1 MIKNSLISILI
12 LIALT
17 VLIYIKYHPPQSCRS
32 NAPIHIAMVGPMSGQ
47 SSIIGNS
54 LRSGANLY
62 VDQVN
67 HSGGINGK
75 CVKLNI
81 YDDQNNRTL
90 ALQKASEIISNNNA
104 IAIIGHWFSACSFAA
119 GMLYKKH
126 EIPIIT
132 PGSTNVK
139 VTRFNPWFY
148 RLVFND
154 HLQGRFLANYAVH
167 ILNKKHIIIVNEDN
181 DYGNYLATVFE
192 ATGRKYDAE
201 IAFMKSISPETD
213 LRNEFSNIITT
224 INKHT
229 EKNKHEVVLFIA
241 AHAGFASQL
250 IYRIRNVGLSIP
262 IIVPDSCASDA
273 FWKAFQIYP
282 KERQFPGY
290 YSNGIYV
297 TTHLLF
303 DISNESSL
311 SFYDAFYER
320 YGEAPDW
327 IAAHAYDAAMLIV
340 DTAQKQHISGIDLQA
355 DRKKIQKGLS
365 EINHID
371 NAIEGVTGLNCFD
384 KNGDSLKPVAVGYY
398 RNQKIIPAHVQFQAV
413 PSLLSESESESNQK
427 SLIQIDGQNY
437 YKTCVVYT
445 GIHIKEISNLLPG
458 QGSCDISFDVWFR
471 YHGNIDT
478 SQMTFINAAEP
489 VSLGP
494 PVESETNGHL
504 EYRRYQVKGKF
515 KTNFLSGHTMHRC
528 QVVGFQFHHPTMK
541 RNQLIFVPD
550 RVGMDLKTF
559 DSFINNLIEQKV
571 IASLHEWSLDKSWL
585 FQSILKKESLGK
597 LEYLN
602 STDHTANYSMFNA
615 GIRIKKSSMSI
626 RGLITENNAEQW
638 MIICAILILISLVFK
653 NQFTQQASMF
663 QIFPVMYLSVSMCI
677 SILFML
683 SAESFLMNHIIESL
697 NAYYLDAISKIFDS
711 LWWIVPAFY
720 LNSFIKY
727 LVWQPIEHTTRQKIP
742 NIIRRFASFMIFTLT
757 ILGILAFVFDQKI
770 TSLLATSG
778 VIAMII
784 GLAIQINISNI
795 FSGIAINL
803 ERPFS
808 IGDWVKIGDYN
819 EGRVLDIT
827 WRTTRLMARDDCILS
842 IPNSIASESVI
853 HNFHYP
859 DDFFRLWFDVY
870 VDSRYD
876 AEKIKSILFA
886 AVSSSQ
892 IVEKT
897 PEPLARFMGL
907 TDWSARYLV
916 SFTVKNYGNKVL
928 ALERVWTSVLSH
940 LHQEGIAPAVRQWN
954 VVTDDRQSS

>member
-12 LIALT
+12 LISLT
-17 VLIYIKYHPPQSCRS
+17 VLIYIKYHPPQSCQS
-32 NAPIHIAMVGPMSGQ
+32 KAPIHIAMVGPMSGQ
-47 SSIIGNS
+47 GKIIGNS
-54 LRSGANLY
+54 LRSGAELY

-75 CVKLNI
+75 CVKLDI
-81 YDDQNNRTL
+81 YDDQNNREL
-90 ALQKASEIISNNNA
+90 AIQKASEIISNNNS

-167 ILNKKHIIIVNEDN
+167 ILNKSHILIVNEDN

-201 IAFMKSISPETD
+201 INFIKSISQETD

-224 INKHT
+224 IKQQT
-229 EKNKHEVVLFIA
+229 EKHKQEVVLFIA

-273 FWKAFQIYP
+273 FWKGFQVYP

-311 SFYDAFYER
+311 SFYDAFHER

-340 DTAQKQHISGIDLQA
+340 DTAKKQHISGMDLQA

-413 PSLLSESESESNQK
+413 PSLLSESESESNRK
-427 SLIQIDGQNY
+427 SLIEIDGQNY

-445 GIHIKEISNLLPG
+445 GIHIKDISHLLTG
-458 QGSCDISFDVWFR
+458 QGTCDISFDVWFR

-478 SQMTFINAAEP
+478 SKMIFINAAEP
-489 VSLGP
+489 VTLGT

-504 EYRRYQVKGKF
+504 EYRRYHVQGKF

-550 RVGMDLKTF
+550 RVGMDLKTR
-559 DSFINNLIEQKV
+559 DSFINNLIQQKV
-571 IASLHEWSLDKSWL
+571 ISNLHEWSLDKSWL

-615 GIRIKKSSMSI
+615 GIRIQKSSMSI

-638 MIICAILILISLVFK
+638 MIICAVLILISLVFK

-663 QIFPVMYLSVSMCI
+663 QIFPVIYLSVSMCI
-677 SILFML
+677 SIIFML
-683 SAESFLMNHIIESL
+683 SAESFLMNHIIESI
-697 NAYYLDAISKIFDS
+697 NAYYLDAISRIFDS

-720 LNSFIKY
+720 LNSFINY
-727 LVWQPIEHTTRQKIP
+727 LVWQPIEHTTQQKIP
-742 NIIRRFASFMIFTLT
+742 NIIRRFASFMILTLT

-819 EGRVLDIT
+819 EGKVLDIT

-853 HNFHYP
+853 HNYHYP
-859 DDFFRLWFDVY
+859 DDLFRLWFDVY
-870 VDSRYD
+870 VDSKYD
-876 AEKIKSILFA
+876 AERIKNILFA

-892 IVEKT
+892 IVEKS

-907 TDWSARYLV
+907 TDWSAKYLV
-916 SFTVKNYGNKVL
+916 SFTVKNYGNKVI
-928 ALERVWTSVLSH
+928 ALERVWTRVLSH
-940 LHQEGIAPAVRQWN
+940 LHQAGITPAVRQWN

>member
-1 MIKNSLISILI
+1 MIKNSLISLLI
-12 LIALT
+12 LITLT
-17 VLIYIKYHPPQSCRS
+17 ILIYIKYHPPQTCQSKT
-32 NAPIHIAMVGPMSGQ
+32 PIRIAMIGPMSGQ
-47 SSIIGNS
+47 DSLIGKS
-54 LRSGANLY
+54 LRRGADLY

-67 HSGGINGK
+67 RSGGVNGK
-75 CVKLNI
+75 CVKLDI
-81 YDDQNNRTL
+81 YDDQNSRTF

-104 IAIIGHWFSACSFAA
+104 IAVIGHWFSTCSFAA

-126 EIPIIT
+126 KIPIIT

-167 ILNKKHIIIVNEDN
+167 ILNKSHIFIVNEDN

-201 IAFMKSISPETD
+201 IDYMKGISPNND
-213 LRNEFSNIITT
+213 LRVEFSNVIHSL
-224 INKHT
+224 KQKVK
-229 EKNKHEVVLFIA
+229 KNKKDVVLFIA

-250 IYRIRNVGLSIP
+250 IYRIRNAGLGIP

-282 KERQFPGY
+282 KERQFPGF

-303 DISNESSL
+303 DISNDSSL
-311 SFYDAFYER
+311 TFFDTFHEH

-327 IAAHAYDAAMLIV
+327 IAAHAYDATMIIV
-340 DTAQKQHISGIDLQA
+340 ETAIRKNITGIDIQS

-371 NAIEGVTGLNCFD
+371 NALEGVTGLNCFD
-384 KNGDSLKPVAVGYY
+384 QNGDSLKPVAVGYY

-413 PSLLSESESESNQK
+413 PSLLSESESESNRR
-427 SLIQIDGQNY
+427 SLIKIDGQNY
-437 YKTCVVYT
+437 FKTCVVYT
-445 GIHIKEISNLLPG
+445 GIHIKEIKNLSPG
-458 QGSCDISFDVWFR
+458 QGTCEISFDVWFR
-471 YHGNIDT
+471 YHGKIDT
-478 SQMTFINAAEP
+478 SQMTFINAAEQLK
-489 VSLGP
+489 LGK
-494 PVESETNGHL
+494 PVETETNGHL
-504 EYRRYQVKGKF
+504 EYRRYQVHGIF
-515 KTNFLSGHTMHRC
+515 KTNFLSGHTVHRC
-528 QVVGFQFHHPTMK
+528 QVVGFQFHHPTLK

-550 RVGMDLKTF
+550 RVGMDLKTRS
-559 DSFINNLIEQKV
+559 SFIHHLKEQKA
-571 IASLHEWSLDKSWL
+571 ISSLHEWSLNKSWL

-602 STDHTANYSMFNA
+602 STDHTASYSMFNV
-615 GIRIKKSSMSI
+615 GIRIQKSSMSI
-626 RGLITENNAEQW
+626 RGLITEDNAEHW
-638 MIICAILILISLVFK
+638 MVICAILILISLVLK
-653 NQFTQQASMF
+653 NQFIQKTSMF
-663 QIFPVMYLSVSMCI
+663 QFFPIIYVSTSLCI
-677 SILFML
+677 SILFLL
-683 SAESFLMNHIIESL
+683 SAESFLMNLFIESI
-697 NAYYLDAISKIFDS
+697 NAYYLDAMSKIFDS

-720 LNSFIKY
+720 LNSFIKL
-727 LVWQPIEHTTRQKIP
+727 LVWQPIEHTTCQKIP
-742 NIIRRFASFMIFTLT
+742 NIIRRFVSFMILTLT

-808 IGDWVKIGDYN
+808 IGDWVKVGNYN

-827 WRTTRLMARDDCILS
+827 WRTTRLMTRDDCILS

-853 HNFHYP
+853 HNYHYP
-859 DDFFRLWFDVY
+859 DQFFRLWFEVY

-876 AEKIKSILFA
+876 ADKIKNILLA
-886 AVSSSQ
+886 AVSSST

-897 PEPLARFMGL
+897 PEPLTRFMGL
-907 TDWSARYLV
+907 TDWAATYLV
-916 SFTVKNYGNKVL
+916 SFTVKNYGKKVV
-928 ALERVWTSVLSH
+928 ALERVWTRVLSH
-940 LHQEGIAPAVRQWN
+940 LHQAGISPAVRQWHF
-954 VVTDDRQSS
+954 VKDEKQ

>member
-12 LIALT
+12 LITLT
-17 VLIYIKYHPPQSCRS
+17 VLIYIKYNPPQSCQS
-32 NAPIHIAMVGPMSGQ
+32 KTPIHVALVGPMSGK
-47 SSIIGNS
+47 SSLIGKS
-54 LRSGANLY
+54 LRRGADLY
-62 VDQVN
+62 VNQIN
-67 HSGGINGK
+67 RAGGINGK
-75 CVKLNI
+75 CVQLDI
-81 YDDQNNRTL
+81 YDDQNNREL
-90 ALQKASEIISNNNA
+90 AIQKASEIISNNKA
-104 IAIIGHWFSACSFAA
+104 IAVIGHWFSTCSFAA
-119 GMLYKKH
+119 GMQYKKYKF
-126 EIPIIT
+126 PVIT

-167 ILNKKHIIIVNEDN
+167 ILNKSHLLIINEDN

-192 ATGRKYDAE
+192 ATGRKYHAE
-201 IAFMKSISPETD
+201 IAYMKGVSPNIN
-213 LRNEFSNIITT
+213 LRNEFTRILKT
-224 INKHT
+224 IRKEI
-229 EKNKHEVVLFIA
+229 EKNKHEIVLFIA

-250 IYRIRNVGLSIP
+250 IYRIRKAGLNIP

-273 FWKAFQIYP
+273 FWKGFQVYP

-311 SFYDAFYER
+311 SFFDAYLEH
-320 YGEAPDW
+320 YGEPPDW
-327 IAAHAYDAAMLIV
+327 IAAHAFDASMIIIENA
-340 DTAQKQHISGIDLQA
+340 KRHHISGIDLQS

-371 NAIEGVTGLNCFD
+371 NAIKGVTGLNCFD

-413 PSLLSESESESNQK
+413 PSLLSESESENNQQ

-458 QGSCDISFDVWFR
+458 QGSCEITFDVWFR

-478 SQMTFINAAEP
+478 SQMIFLNASEP
-489 VSLGP
+489 ISLGEP
-494 PVESETNGHL
+494 IESETNGHL
-504 EYRRYQVKGKF
+504 EYRRYQVQGRF
-515 KTNFLSGHTMHRC
+515 KTNFLTGHTLHRC
-528 QVVGFQFHHPTMK
+528 QVVGFQFHHPTLK

-550 RVGMDLKTF
+550 RVGMDLKNR
-559 DSFINNLIEQKV
+559 DSFINSLREHKV
-571 IASLHEWSLDKSWL
+571 IASLHEWSLDKSSL

-602 STDHTANYSMFNA
+602 TTDHTVDYSLFNV
-615 GIRIKKSSMSI
+615 GIRIQKSSMSI

-638 MIICAILILISLVFK
+638 MIICAVLILISLIFK

-663 QIFPVMYLSVSMCI
+663 QLFPVIYSSISMCI
-677 SILFML
+677 SIIFLL
-683 SAESFLMNHIIESL
+683 SAESFLMNHLIESI
-697 NAYYLDAISKIFDS
+697 NAYYLDAISKMFDS

-727 LVWQPIEHTTRQKIP
+727 LVWQPIEHSTRQKIP
-742 NIIRRFASFMIFTLT
+742 NIIRRFVSFMILTLT

-808 IGDWVKIGDYN
+808 IGDWVKVGEYN
-819 EGRVLDIT
+819 EGKVLDIT
-827 WRTTRLMARDDCILS
+827 WRTTRLMTRDDCILS
-842 IPNSIASESVI
+842 IPNSVASESVI
-853 HNFHYP
+853 HNYHYP
-859 DDFFRLWFDVY
+859 DQFFRLWFDVY
-870 VDSRYD
+870 LDSRYD
-876 AEKIKSILFA
+876 TEKIRDILFS
-886 AVSSSQ
+886 AVSSSN

-907 TDWSARYLV
+907 TDWAAKYLV
-916 SFTVKNYGNKVL
+916 SFTVKNYGNKVT
-928 ALERVWTSVLSH
+928 ALEKVWTQVLSH
-940 LHQEGIAPAVRQWN
+940 LHQAGISPAVRQWN
-954 VVTDDRQSS
+954 VVADDRQIE

>member
-1 MIKNSLISILI
+1 MIKNSLISTLI
-12 LIALT
+12 LTTLAI
-17 VLIYIKYHPPQSCRS
+17 LIYIKYHPPQTCETKS
-32 NAPIHIAMVGPMSGQ
+32 PIHIALVGPMTGQ
-47 SSIIGNS
+47 GNIIGKS
-54 LRSGANLY
+54 LRRGANLY

-67 HSGGINGK
+67 RSGGINGK
-75 CVKLNI
+75 CVQLDI
-81 YDDQNNRTL
+81 YDDQNKRAL
-90 ALQKASEIISNNNA
+90 ALKKASEIIANNEA
-104 IAIIGHWFSACSFAA
+104 VAVVGHWFSTCSFAS

-126 EIPIIT
+126 KVPIIT

-139 VTRFNPWFY
+139 VTRFNPWYY

-167 ILNKKHIIIVNEDN
+167 ILNKSHIMIINEDN

-192 ATGRKYDAE
+192 ATGRKYNAE
-201 IAFMKSISPETD
+201 IAFMKSIASDHD
-213 LRNEFSNIITT
+213 LRAEFSKAIESI
-224 INKHT
+224 KQEV
-229 EKNKHEVVLFIA
+229 EKNKQDVVLFIS

-250 IYRIRNVGLSIP
+250 IYRIRNVGLNIP

-273 FWKAFQIYP
+273 FWKGFQIYP

-303 DISNESSL
+303 DISNEASL
-311 SFYDAFYER
+311 PFFDTFHEHYN
-320 YGEAPDW
+320 EAPDW
-327 IAAHAYDAAMLIV
+327 IAAHAFDATMMIV
-340 DTAQKQHISGIDLQA
+340 ETAKRKHVSGLDIPA
-355 DRKKIQKGLS
+355 DRKKIQQGLS

-371 NAIEGVTGLNCFD
+371 NAIEGVTGMNCFD
-384 KNGDSLKPVAVGYY
+384 RNGDSLKPVAVGYY

-413 PSLLSESESESNQK
+413 PSLLSESESESNQQ
-427 SLIQIDGQNY
+427 SLIKIDGQNY

-445 GIHIKEISNLLPG
+445 GIHIKEISNLSPG
-458 QGSCDISFDVWFR
+458 QSTCDISFDVWFR

-489 VSLGP
+489 LALCE

-504 EYRRYQVKGKF
+504 EYRRYQVMGKF
-515 KTNFLSGHTMHRC
+515 KTNFLSGHTVHRC
-528 QVVGFQFHHPTMK
+528 QVVGFQFHHPMLK

-550 RVGMDLKTF
+550 RVGMDLKTRN
-559 DSFINNLIEQKV
+559 SFIHHLKEQKV

-602 STDHTANYSMFNA
+602 STDHTADYSMFNA
-615 GIRIKKSSMSI
+615 GIRLQKSSMSV
-626 RGLITENNAEQW
+626 RGLITEDNAEQW
-638 MIICAILILISLVFK
+638 MIICAILILISLIFK
-653 NQFTQQASMF
+653 NQFTQNSSMF
-663 QIFPVMYLSVSMCI
+663 QFFPVIYLCASLCI
-677 SILFML
+677 GIIFLL
-683 SAESFLMNHIIESL
+683 SAESFLMNLFIESI
-697 NAYYLDAISKIFDS
+697 NAYYLDSLGKIFDS
-711 LWWIVPAFY
+711 LWWIIPAFY

-727 LVWQPIEHTTRQKIP
+727 VVWLPIEHTTRQKIP
-742 NIIRRFASFMIFTLT
+742 NIIRRFVSFMIFTLT

-808 IGDWVKIGDYN
+808 IGDWVKVGDYK
-819 EGRVLDIT
+819 EGKVLDIT
-827 WRTTRLMARDDCILS
+827 WRTTRLMTRDDCILS
-842 IPNSIASESVI
+842 IPNSVASESVI

-859 DDFFRLWFDVY
+859 NNLFRQWFDVY
-870 VDSRYD
+870 VDSKYD
-876 AEKIKSILFA
+876 SEKIKNILLA
-886 AVSSSQ
+886 AVSSSN
-892 IVEKT
+892 IVEKK

-916 SFTVKNYGNKVL
+916 SFTVKNYSKKVI
-928 ALERVWTSVLSH
+928 ALERVWIRVLSH
-940 LHQEGIAPAVRQWN
+940 LHQAGITPAVRQWN
-954 VVTDDRQSS
+954 VVTEDKH